1 MQLKA
6 AQLFCQKLLED
17 TVLRPRFSSPTSSCR
32 NQMGREWTSPGGSQ
46 FVHHWETDRILSGEL
61 VGSSPGEG
69 AGRKR
74 QAGVLPAPRPGSRPS
89 TAVPPQQR
97 TPSLCSPSK
106 GRFLPQW
113 GCPPT
118 TRWGPGLDQDPRLS
132 MSGTASA
139 GAVQGVSL
147 APCPAPI
154 SLRSLLFVPSRAY
167 RSGRWAPLPE
177 VTALW
182 NCGLEALSLAAGWA
196 GTQGTHR
203 DTNHLPE
210 RRGVWGTREP

>member
-1 MQLKA
+1 
-6 AQLFCQKLLED
+6 
-17 TVLRPRFSSPTSSCR
+17 
-32 NQMGREWTSPGGSQ
+32 
-46 FVHHWETDRILSGEL
+46 
-61 VGSSPGEG
+61 
-69 AGRKR
+69 
-74 QAGVLPAPRPGSRPS
+74 
-89 TAVPPQQR
+89 
-97 TPSLCSPSK
+97 
-106 GRFLPQW
+106 
-113 GCPPT
+113 
-118 TRWGPGLDQDPRLS
+118 